1 MRAGRWSQA
10 ATIGKR
16 AAGDSCLILA
26 GTPSTTE
33 PQPARAR
40 ARRGVK
46 QFTYGACRMVLG
58 LPMGYVATGGSSAV
72 AQVLS
77 LWRNLKT
84 YTRAAVGWI
93 GNTATIGN
101 FVRLGSIGLAGLI
114 VWLIVQDLMRDV
126 VTIEPISVP
135 ARLAENGYKPE
146 VAGHRLRDALNSYA
160 SRSRTGPLAGE
171 SFLNLDLNMADR
183 DELPDFVVPQLGL
196 SLNAVV
202 SSIRSVLHARSGP
215 TISGEITAQDKFA
228 LRIRIDGEQVYDGSD
243 AANPDEMMTE
253 AAAAVMEKIKPSLN
267 AIILYTDKR
276 PQSVL
281 KADEIIA
288 RLKESDVN
296 VQWAYVIKGN
306 DLLDKREFP
315 EAEKMFRKA
324 ISLNRS
330 NPQPHIQL
338 GLALEG
344 QGKVDEAVKQFQLV
358 LGIDPKS
365 AKAYNNIGAALVRKA
380 DLTKTPPD
388 QAIAAYRRAIEVDPG
403 YSLSYNNL
411 GLVLYNHGNVDEA
424 IVRYGE
430 AIKVDPNYLFAQWN
444 LAYALEH
451 QAKLDQALV
460 HYRAAIECTK
470 DRQQLAILHTSV
482 GNILKQMAGADGNL
496 DGAIAEYRRALGS
509 DPDYY
514 WAHNNLGLIWDAQGK
529 IEEAIAEFRSAT
541 KIYPEMADMKDN
553 LVRVLRK
560 KEAGPPQE
568 AAGFKE

>member
-1 MRAGRWSQA
+1 
-10 ATIGKR
+10 
-16 AAGDSCLILA
+16 
-26 GTPSTTE
+26 
-33 PQPARAR
+33 
-40 ARRGVK
+40 
-46 QFTYGACRMVLG
+46 
-58 LPMGYVATGGSSAV
+58 MGYVATGGSSAV

-77 LWRNLKT
+77 LWRNLET

-114 VWLIVQDLMRDV
+114 IWLIVQDLMRDV

-146 VAGHRLRDALNSYA
+146 VAGHRLRDALNGYA

-243 AANPDEMMTE
+243 AANPDDLMTE

-388 QAIAAYRRAIEVDPG
+388 QAIAAYRRAIEVDPS
-403 YSLSYNNL
+403 YSLSYNNI

-541 KIYPEMADMKDN
+541 KIYPEMEDMKDN

>member
-1 MRAGRWSQA
+1 
-10 ATIGKR
+10 
-16 AAGDSCLILA
+16 
-26 GTPSTTE
+26 
-33 PQPARAR
+33 
-40 ARRGVK
+40 VK
-46 QFTYGACRMVLG
+46 QFTYGTCRIVLA
-58 LPMGYVATGGSSAV
+58 LSTGYVATGGSSAV
-72 AQVLS
+72 ARVFP
-77 LWRNLKT
+77 LWHNLKT
-84 YTRAAVGWI
+84 YVGAAVGWI
-93 GNTATIGN
+93 ANTATIGN

-114 VWLIVQDLMRDV
+114 IWLIVQDLTRDV

-135 ARLAENGYKPE
+135 ARLAENGYTPE
-146 VAGHRLRDALNSYA
+146 VAGHRMRDALNSYA
-160 SRSRTGPLAGE
+160 GRSRTGPLAGA

-215 TISGEITAQDKFA
+215 TISGEIIAQDKFA
-228 LRIRIDGEQVYDGSD
+228 LRIRIDGEQVYDRSD
-243 AANPDEMMTE
+243 AADPDELMTE

-267 AIILYTDKR
+267 AIVLYTDKDKR
-276 PQSVL
+276 EQSVL

-288 RLKESDVN
+288 RFKESDVN

-306 DLLDKREFP
+306 DLLDKGEFP

-324 ISLNRS
+324 IGLNWS

-338 GLALEG
+338 GLALQG
-344 QGKVDEAVKQFQLV
+344 QGKLDEAIKQFQRV

-388 QAIAAYRRAIEVDPG
+388 QAIAAYRRAIEVDPS

-430 AIKVDPNYLFAQWN
+430 AIKVDPNYLFAHWN
-444 LAYALEH
+444 LAYALER
-451 QAKLDQALV
+451 QAKLDQALD

-482 GNILKQMAGADGNL
+482 GNILKQMAGTDGNL
-496 DGAIAEYRRALGS
+496 DGAIAEYRRALGY

-541 KIYPEMADMKDN
+541 KIYPEMEDMKDN

-560 KEAGPPQE
+560 KEAGPPKE
-568 AAGFKE
+568 AADFEQ